1 MRFEPDEALRLT
13 GRHYRDM
20 YLITAGEVEV
30 RRDIGRGFAI
40 GPGSPIGEIGFLRSC
55 PATATVI
62 AKTAVDALVVDDATL
77 ARLEGERP
85 VLAAQ
90 LLQVL
95 ANIAEERTS
104 HNLTFAA
111 ASSSYAKA
119 PRIVV
124 SLCRDR
130 DVRESAMRLR
140 YEVYCDELGRQSPF
154 ADHERRI
161 LTDALDDRGDI
172 FIATE
177 AGEVIGTLRLNL
189 CREGSLDGYEELYGM
204 RASPH
209 HPKATAICTKFV
221 VKKSKRR
228 GPAALKLVA
237 AVARHCARSNLRECY
252 IDCIPSLLPYYK
264 AMGFKLTGPK
274 FFHRENGPS
283 YPMKIDVVKYA
294 DLIGRKFG
302 MFPYLRLY
310 AKAKAIKWFDKLVG
324 NQAMVAQS

>member
-1 MRFEPDEALRLT
+1 
-13 GRHYRDM
+13 
-20 YLITAGEVEV
+20 
-30 RRDIGRGFAI
+30 
-40 GPGSPIGEIGFLRSC
+40 IGEIGFLRGC
-55 PATATVI
+55 PATPTLI
-62 AKTAVDALVVDDATL
+62 AKTAGDALGVDDATP
-77 ARLEGERP
+77 APLEGERP
-85 VLAAQ
+85 GPAAQ
-90 LLQVL
+90 MPQGPSD
-95 ANIAEERTS
+95 IAGGRTD
-104 HNLTFAA
+104 HQLTVCAG
-111 ASSSYAKA
+111 SGREPKA
-119 PRIVV
+119 PEVGA